1 MEMDQI
7 QMYEILKTKLGEKET
22 KAFVHLIDEKMDA
35 KINARK
41 HELATK
47 EDISLLKGDITSL
60 RGEFASLK
68 DDMAAH
74 RLSTTK
80 DIAALRQD
88 MLTMRSELTRTI
100 YTTSLGQLFA
110 IVASVI
116 SIILMIA
123 RK

>member
-35 KINARK
+35 KINALK

-47 EDISLLKGDITSL
+47 EDISLLKDDI
-60 RGEFASLK
+60 
-68 DDMAAH
+68 AAL

-80 DIAALRQD
+80 DIASVRED
-88 MLTMRSELTRTI
+88 MLTMRSELTRAI
-100 YTTSLGQLFA
+100 YATSLGQLFA

-116 SIILMIA
+116 SIILLIT